1 MEEHHG
7 SGPTSDWQEL
17 CEAAS
22 KEPDP
27 RKLMTLLTEMVKMFD
42 DGRRKTARVPN
53 AQNFEGGSSASLH
66 SVGRPQGLASENGV
80 SL

>member
-1 MEEHHG
+1 MDQ
-7 SGPTSDWQEL
+7 PTRDWQEL

-27 RKLMTLLTEMVKMFD
+27 KKLMSLIAEIITMLND
-42 DGRRKTARVPN
+42 RRRKSARVPN
-53 AQNFEGGSSASLH
+53 AQNFEGGSCASLH
-66 SVGRPQGLASENGV
+66 SAEMSQDPACESSV